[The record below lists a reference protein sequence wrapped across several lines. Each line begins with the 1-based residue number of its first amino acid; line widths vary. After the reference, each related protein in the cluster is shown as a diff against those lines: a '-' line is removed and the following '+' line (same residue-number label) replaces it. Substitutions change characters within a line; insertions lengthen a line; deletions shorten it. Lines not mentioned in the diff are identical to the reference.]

1 MRERTEA
8 LCGIPAI
15 NLARG
20 PDQGTQS
27 HLSGIAASRNDPTR
41 ADEADGRG

>member
-1 MRERTEA
+1 MRQQTEA

-20 PDQGTQS
+20 HDQSAQS
-27 HLSGIAASRNDPTR
+27 STSGIAAL
-41 ADEADGRG
+41 E